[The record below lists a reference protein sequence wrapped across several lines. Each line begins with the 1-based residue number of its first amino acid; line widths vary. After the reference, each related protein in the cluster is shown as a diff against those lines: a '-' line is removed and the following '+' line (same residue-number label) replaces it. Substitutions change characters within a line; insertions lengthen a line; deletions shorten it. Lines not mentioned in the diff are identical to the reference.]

1 MVFHGCM
8 RPVAAGIAIR
18 TPDGISSDRC
28 FVGLARGVFPVNF
41 ICYCCVVI
49 TKGFVIYL
57 LEDKEELS
65 LRLLDV
71 RIFLISVVILFLEL
85 MLIRWIGTEIR
96 VFAYL
101 GNLILVVCFFGTG
114 LGCYL
119 ASRPVMLTRLGLN
132 LLFLVA
138 LVSNPF
144 HLSQLN
150 MNNFIIMLS
159 GFEDSPIWAEMVGH
173 NTLLGIG
180 GLVIV
185 AVLMYLI
192 VFTFVPA
199 GQILGQAFSE
209 HPRLIRAYSINVT
222 GSLLGICLFNG
233 LSSLSTPP
241 ALWFALVALLLVA
254 LVATMRPPQWRV
266 VGLAAIAPVVVW
278 LGGPTDARM
287 FWTPYQKLELSP
299 LFVKE
304 GTFQVQ
310 QGYSLLVNGTS
321 YQTLINL
328 SDRFLT
334 SHRELFDRRLA
345 ERSHYNLPFRFK
357 NRISRMLIVGA
368 GAGNNAAAA
377 LRHGVEQIDC
387 VDIDPQILALGLKY
401 HPEHPYDSPRV
412 RMIINDARA
421 FFKQANGPYD
431 AIWFG
436 LLDSHTLG
444 SSYTNLRLDHYVYT
458 LESMREAKRLL
469 ANDGIMIVNFYAQR
483 SWIADRL
490 YGQVRQVFGQEP
502 IIYSVEYPSRYGISG
517 EITILGANQSVDF
530 SRIKDPSL
538 RQLVR
543 DGQLRL
549 SGTTRATTDDW
560 PYLYLERPKIPKL
573 HLLISLLLI
582 GTVGLAQRRV
592 FGLRQGLDWH
602 FFFLGAAFLLLEVQT
617 ISRATLLFGMTW
629 VVNAIVI
636 SAVLVMILAAN
647 AVAAR
652 WSRLLWWIPAGGL
665 LVTIGALA
673 AVNLN
678 WFQILSGPGKLITAS
693 AFLTAPIFF
702 AGLIFVRSF
711 AVCDDKSRA
720 LGSNLIG
727 ALVGGLLESLS
738 FVTGIRALIVL
749 VALLYALALY
759 LRPRT

>member
-1 MVFHGCM
+1 MFHRKM
-8 RPVAAGIAIR
+8 AIR
-18 TPDGISSDRC
+18 MDASWC
-28 FVGLARGVFPVNF
+28 FTVACALSLLALRSELPMGSQATAALSGLARGVFPVNF
-41 ICYCCVVI
+41 ICYCCVVV

-57 LEDKEELS
+57 VEDKEELS

-310 QGYSLLVNGTS
+310 QGYSLLVNGT
-321 YQTLINL
+321 
-328 SDRFLT
+328 
-334 SHRELFDRRLA
+334 
-345 ERSHYNLPFRFK
+345 
-357 NRISRMLIVGA
+357 
-368 GAGNNAAAA
+368 
-377 LRHGVEQIDC
+377 
-387 VDIDPQILALGLKY
+387 
-401 HPEHPYDSPRV
+401 
-412 RMIINDARA
+412 
-421 FFKQANGPYD
+421 
-431 AIWFG
+431 
-436 LLDSHTLG
+436 
-444 SSYTNLRLDHYVYT
+444 
-458 LESMREAKRLL
+458 
-469 ANDGIMIVNFYAQR
+469 
-483 SWIADRL
+483 
-490 YGQVRQVFGQEP
+490 
-502 IIYSVEYPSRYGISG
+502 
-517 EITILGANQSVDF
+517 
-530 SRIKDPSL
+530 
-538 RQLVR
+538 
-543 DGQLRL
+543 
-549 SGTTRATTDDW
+549 
-560 PYLYLERPKIPKL
+560 
-573 HLLISLLLI
+573 
-582 GTVGLAQRRV
+582 
-592 FGLRQGLDWH
+592 
-602 FFFLGAAFLLLEVQT
+602 
-617 ISRATLLFGMTW
+617 
-629 VVNAIVI
+629 
-636 SAVLVMILAAN
+636 
-647 AVAAR
+647 
-652 WSRLLWWIPAGGL
+652 
-665 LVTIGALA
+665 
-673 AVNLN
+673 
-678 WFQILSGPGKLITAS
+678 
-693 AFLTAPIFF
+693 
-702 AGLIFVRSF
+702 
-711 AVCDDKSRA
+711 
-720 LGSNLIG
+720 
-727 ALVGGLLESLS
+727 
-738 FVTGIRALIVL
+738 
-749 VALLYALALY
+749 
-759 LRPRT
+759 